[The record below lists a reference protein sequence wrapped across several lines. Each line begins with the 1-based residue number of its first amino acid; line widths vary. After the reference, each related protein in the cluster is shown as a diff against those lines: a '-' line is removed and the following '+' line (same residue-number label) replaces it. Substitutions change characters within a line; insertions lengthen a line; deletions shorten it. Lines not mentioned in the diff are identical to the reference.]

1 MIKSSPYNGINAGTA
16 KDYKKLSIAQLST
29 VIQIHKS
36 GPTYKQDY
44 KASDK
49 AESNMPCLKII
60 RVL

>member
-1 MIKSSPYNGINAGTA
+1 MA